1 MISLFHTS
9 WHAVLTSEFSK
20 SYFIDLAKFVDDEYR
35 TANCYPP
42 KDQIFAA
49 LQSDF
54 NNVQV
59 VILGQDPYHNPG
71 QANGYCF
78 SVNENFAFPPSLRN
92 VFKEISDDV
101 NAEIPENGNL
111 ERWAKQ
117 GVLLLNSVLT
127 VRENEPGSHAKK
139 GWETFTDAVIKAI
152 SNEKENVVYMLWGGY
167 AKKKVSLIN
176 TQRNLVLQ
184 SGHPSPLS
192 ANQGLWFK
200 NSHFSTANEYLVT
213 TGKSAIKW

>member
-1 MISLFHTS
+1 MISLLHPS

>member
-1 MISLFHTS
+1 MISLLHPS

-92 VFKEISDDV
+92 VFKEISDNV

>member
-1 MISLFHTS
+1 M
-9 WHAVLTSEFSK
+9 
-20 SYFIDLAKFVDDEYR
+20 KFVEDEYR
-35 TANCYPP
+35 TTTCYPP
-42 KDQIFAA
+42 IDQIFAA

-54 NNVQV
+54 NDVQV

-92 VFKEISDDV
+92 ILKEVSDDV

-127 VRENEPGSHAKK
+127 VRENAPGSHAKK
-139 GWETFTDAVIKAI
+139 GWEVFTDAVIKAI

-167 AKKKVSLIN
+167 AKKKVALIN

-200 NSHFSTANEYLVT
+200 NSHFSTANKYLVT
-213 TGKSAIKW
+213 TGKGAIKW